1 MTDLTGKLIANSYKD
16 LLTINSSATNEGVDG
31 TLRRVQ
37 DGSGNNTALEL
48 SQNEAKFYGD
58 VAITGTLSV
67 PSINLNGLDV
77 SAINVVDLSATN
89 INTTNITVNG
99 DGVATSAALTSV
111 EALISSNIVFIL
123 NAQASVLGVL
133 SSLAAVDTTLQ
144 SNINQVSVVAA
155 QNTVQT
161 SINAVQIG
169 LAQTSIAANASAITV
184 NSSAI
189 TSINNVIGTL
199 ASANTSATLES
210 RIAAVSSTMATS
222 IANVSA
228 TLESRIASVSA
239 LTSTNATAINSVSAA
254 LVSTSGVLTTN
265 INTVSAG
272 LSIANVS
279 IAANSSAIA
288 VNSAAI
294 TSVNAIAI
302 AAASAGTSA
311 TLETRIATVSSTM
324 ATSISNSNSAIA
336 ALSATMAT
344 SIANHLPLSGGTL
357 TGPLILNADPTLDL
371 GAATKQYVDNLTAAG
386 IHFHEAVR
394 FEQPGP
400 VSATY
405 DNGTAG
411 VGATL
416 TNAGTQAILVV
427 DGVTASPGDRILIYE
442 QVSATQN
449 GVYVA
454 TTVGSPS
461 TNWVLTRSSDT
472 DTAGPGSST
481 QLDAGSYFF
490 VTDGNTGA
498 GESYIC
504 NVDTS
509 IVFGTTDI
517 SFVQFSSAL
526 AYTAGTNI
534 NISGDRVISTSGVP
548 TNAELAAVSAALE
561 SRIAG
566 VSAAIPTSLT
576 DLGISDG
583 TAGQFLQTN
592 GSSVFTFVSV
602 AGGGSGTVTNIK
614 AGSNIS
620 MTEAGTTVTETTTS
634 ATIAV
639 TASPTFSSAV
649 ITGDLT
655 VDTDTLVVDSAN
667 NRVGIG
673 TVSPNAKM
681 NIEQSG
687 TGNFDSIILS
697 RTTGNVGDVQ
707 SIVWQQNDLSNL
719 KAASISGEVTGAS
732 AGALVFNTATGGTL
746 TERARIDS
754 SGRVGIGTTDPSLN
768 TSTYYDDLVIKNDTS
783 GSGAGITIQSN
794 STNGFGA
801 VDFRKADGSQIGK
814 IYASSGGGQLAFETG
829 GNERLRIDSS
839 GNVGINNSSPNT
851 KADIIGSTTNG
862 SGIVDTLRLRNTG
875 TTINDGARIQFTS
888 GSSTSGAGIGSGGQA
903 LNSADLR
910 FYSGGNTERMRLETD
925 GDLHVDGNV
934 VAYST
939 TISDKRLKKDIQP
952 IENALW
958 KVNQINGCTFTYLK
972 DDRKSAGLI
981 AQDLEKVLPSAV
993 IEDKVVFH
1001 GEEGETYKT
1010 VQYDQVIGLLVEAVK
1025 ELTAK
1030 VERLENGSSS

>member
-1 MTDLTGKLIANSYKD
+1 LPI
-16 LLTINSSATNEGVDG
+16 I
-31 TLRRVQ
+31 
-37 DGSGNNTALEL
+37 
-48 SQNEAKFYGD
+48 
-58 VAITGTLSV
+58 
-67 PSINLNGLDV
+67 
-77 SAINVVDLSATN
+77 
-89 INTTNITVNG
+89 
-99 DGVATSAALTSV
+99 
-111 EALISSNIVFIL
+111 
-123 NAQASVLGVL
+123 
-133 SSLAAVDTTLQ
+133 
-144 SNINQVSVVAA
+144 
-155 QNTVQT
+155 
-161 SINAVQIG
+161 
-169 LAQTSIAANASAITV
+169 
-184 NSSAI
+184 
-189 TSINNVIGTL
+189 
-199 ASANTSATLES
+199 
-210 RIAAVSSTMATS
+210 
-222 IANVSA
+222 
-228 TLESRIASVSA
+228 
-239 LTSTNATAINSVSAA
+239 
-254 LVSTSGVLTTN
+254 
-265 INTVSAG
+265 
-272 LSIANVS
+272 
-279 IAANSSAIA
+279 
-288 VNSAAI
+288 
-294 TSVNAIAI
+294 
-302 AAASAGTSA
+302 
-311 TLETRIATVSSTM
+311 
-324 ATSISNSNSAIA
+324 
-336 ALSATMAT
+336 
-344 SIANHLPLSGGTL
+344 LPLSGGTL
-357 TGPLILNADPTLDL
+357 TGPLILNANPTLDL
-371 GAATKQYVDNLTAAG
+371 GAATKQYVDNLSSSSG

-394 FEQPGP
+394 LEQPGP

-416 TNAGTQAILVV
+416 TNAGTQSILIV
-427 DGVTASPGDRILIYE
+427 DGVTAVNDDRILIYE

-449 GVYVA
+449 GVYVV
-454 TTVGSPS
+454 TTIGSPS

-472 DTAGPGSST
+472 DTAGPNSST

-517 SFVQFSSAL
+517 TFVQFSSAIQ
-526 AYTAGTNI
+526 YTAGTNI

-602 AGGGSGTVTNIK
+602 AAGGGSGTVTNIK

-655 VDTDTLVVDSAN
+655 VDTDTLFVNSAN

-673 TVSPNAKM
+673 TSSPNGKLEVGMVSSPGGPGFFGGTDFIHLLAT
-681 NIEQSG
+681 SG
-687 TGNFDSIILS
+687 
-697 RTTGNVGDVQ
+697 
-707 SIVWQQNDLSNL
+707 
-719 KAASISGEVTGAS
+719 S
-732 AGALVFNTATGGTL
+732 AFAEPAIKFQEAGTDIGCVIAGKNTANGAMDIVFANRDTSSTTSTL
-746 TERARIDS
+746 TERMRIDA
-754 SGRVGIGTTDPSLN
+754 SGNVGIGTTSIAGKFN
-768 TSTYYDDLVIKNDTS
+768 VGGGRSNFGANSEVYSIAVGYTQGRCNSGQTYYIGATDSATPDLVFSNA
-783 GSGAGITIQSN
+783 AGT
-794 STNGFGA
+794 
-801 VDFRKADGSQIGK
+801 
-814 IYASSGGGQLAFETG
+814 
-829 GNERLRIDSS
+829 ERMRIDSS
-839 GNVGINNSSPNT
+839 GNVGIGTVSISGGNVILDLKKS
-851 KADIIGSTTNG
+851 G
-862 SGIVDTLRLRNTG
+862 SGVGSQIRYVNNHSSGFYVGLAGD
-875 TTINDGARIQFTS
+875 TS
-888 GSSTSGAGIGSGGQA
+888 GSGLVFNEANANIIFGTNNA
-903 LNSADLR
+903 
-910 FYSGGNTERMRLETD
+910 ERMRLEPD

-939 TISDKRLKKDIQP
+939 TISDKRLKKNIQL

-993 IEDKVVFH
+993 IEDKAVFH

>member
-37 DGSGNNTALEL
+37 DGSGTNTALEL
-48 SQNEAKFYGD
+48 SQNAAKIYGD
-58 VAITGTLSV
+58 VDITGTLDV
-67 PSINLNGLDV
+67 AAINLNGLDV

-111 EALISSNIVFIL
+111 EAIISSNIVFVL

-133 SSLAAVDTTLQ
+133 ASLAAVDTNLQ
-144 SNINQVSVVAA
+144 SNINQVSAVAA

-169 LAQTSIAANASAITV
+169 LAQTSIAANASAI
-184 NSSAI
+184 
-189 TSINNVIGTL
+189 L
-199 ASANTSATLES
+199 ANTSA
-210 RIAAVSSTMATS
+210 IA
-222 IANVSA
+222 
-228 TLESRIASVSA
+228 L
-239 LTSTNATAINSVSAA
+239 NATAINNVSAA

-272 LSIANVS
+272 LSTANVS

-294 TSVNAIAI
+294 TSINGVIGTL
-302 AAASAGTSA
+302 ASAGTSA
-311 TLETRIATVSSTM
+311 TLESRIAAVSSTMATSIANSNSAITALSATLESRIDTVSSTMATSISNSNSAITALSATM

-344 SIANHLPLSGGTL
+344 SIANHLPLAGGTM
-357 TGPLILNADPTLDL
+357 TGNLILNADPTVDL

-405 DNGTAG
+405 DNGTDG

-416 TNAGTQAILVV
+416 TNAGTQSILIV
-427 DGVTASPGDRILIYE
+427 DGVTAVNDDRILIYE

-449 GVYVA
+449 GVYVV
-454 TTVGSPS
+454 TTIGSPS

-472 DTAGPGSST
+472 NTAGPGSST
-481 QLDAGSYFF
+481 QLDSGSYFF
-490 VTDGNTGA
+490 ITEGNTGA

-517 SFVQFSSAL
+517 TFVQFSSAIQ
-526 AYTAGTNI
+526 YTAGTNI
-534 NISGDRVISTSGVP
+534 NISNDRIISTSGVP
-548 TNAELAAVSAALE
+548 TNAELAAVSATLATSIANVSATLE
-561 SRIAG
+561 GRIAA
-566 VSAAIPTSLT
+566 VSALIPTSLT
-576 DLGISDG
+576 QLGISDG
-583 TAGQFLQTN
+583 TAGQYLQTDGN
-592 GSSVFTFVSV
+592 NVFTFVSIA

-620 MTEAGTTVTETTTS
+620 ITEAGTTVTETTTS

-655 VDTDTLVVDSAN
+655 VDTNTLYVDSAN
-667 NRVGIG
+667 NNVGIG
-673 TVSPNAKM
+673 TITPN
-681 NIEQSG
+681 
-687 TGNFDSIILS
+687 TLL
-697 RTTGNVGDVQ
+697 DVE
-707 SIVWQQNDLSNL
+707 S
-719 KAASISGEVTGAS
+719 
-732 AGALVFNTATGGTL
+732 NTASEIRAVRDGGRSVNIYADGVNAILGYNTGELRIGETTSTISSNF
-746 TERARIDS
+746 TERM
-754 SGRVGIGTTDPSLN
+754 
-768 TSTYYDDLVIKNDTS
+768 
-783 GSGAGITIQSN
+783 
-794 STNGFGA
+794 
-801 VDFRKADGSQIGK
+801 
-814 IYASSGGGQLAFETG
+814 
-829 GNERLRIDSS
+829 RIDSS
-839 GNVGINNSSPNT
+839 GNVGIGITSP
-851 KADIIGSTTNG
+851 
-862 SGIVDTLRLRNTG
+862 
-875 TTINDGARIQFTS
+875 
-888 GSSTSGAGIGSGGQA
+888 
-903 LNSADLR
+903 SADLHLFKTTGDVGINIQSSATINAKAFINLYGR
-910 FYSGGNTERMRLETD
+910 DGSNVNQIWKIENNAHALTFNDDGTERMRLETD

-939 TISDKRLKKDIQP
+939 TISDKRLKKNIQP

-958 KVNQINGCTFTYLK
+958 KVSQINGCTFTYLK

-993 IEDKVVFH
+993 IEDKAVFH

-1010 VQYDQVIGLLVEAVK
+1010 VQYDQVIGLLVEAIK
-1025 ELTAK
+1025 ELNAK